1 MKKLCFIGVTI
12 VILIFSFCKTKNKEN
27 NRDFTNGSKITIE
40 QYDTLTIENLTL
52 LCKIWGFLK
61 YYHPAVAEGKFNWD
75 IELFQIMPSILQ
87 SKSVSERN
95 SIFEEWIN
103 SLGKVE
109 NSKGDTIIPAD
120 SVKMYPDI
128 SWIEDRS
135 TLDNNV
141 VNQLVEIK
149 NSKRGNDHYYID
161 FVPDVNNPIFKNENE
176 HISFSH
182 PDTGY
187 YLLALFRYW
196 NIIQYYFPYKYL
208 IGENWNDILPEFIP
222 QFIDAKNELEY
233 KLLLLKLIS
242 KIHDTHAQ
250 IYGDTTLEKYKGIN
264 IAPYEITFI
273 ENKAIVTELLK
284 HGSTD
289 LLSIK
294 KGDILLSIN
303 DESIDDIIQRKLP
316 FTSASNYPTQLRD
329 IVLNLLRTNNNKLL
343 IQYERKNETFKDSI
357 ICYPLSDVNI
367 PSKSQQNKPCYQLLL
382 MDKSISYIYP
392 GSTIGGR
399 IPDSISTKGI
409 IIDLRCYPSSVKVK
423 GYWEFDQLYAQ
434 SLEFAKF
441 TKGSFK
447 APGTFTFTPSHTV
460 GKSNKNH
467 YRGKIIVLINELTQ
481 SHAEFVAMKY
491 QCIPNSI
498 FIGSTTAGADGNVS
512 KFTLPGGINTAITGL
527 GVYYPDGRETQRIGI
542 VPDIEVKSTIKGIQQ
557 GGDEVLEK
565 AIEIISSKR

>member
-12 VILIFSFCKTKNKEN
+12 VFLFFSFCTTKNKESN
-27 NRDFTNGSKITIE
+27 LDFTSGSKIMIE
-40 QYDTLTIENLTL
+40 QYDTVTIENLTI

-61 YYHPAVAEGKFNWD
+61 YYHPTLAEGKFNWD

-103 SLGKVE
+103 NLGKVE
-109 NSKGDTIIPAD
+109 SSKEDAIIHAD

-135 TLDNNV
+135 TLGNNV

-149 NSKRGNDHYYID
+149 NSKRGSDHYYID
-161 FVPDVNNPIFKNENE
+161 FVPDANNPIFKNENE
-176 HISFSH
+176 YISFSY

-233 KLLLLKLIS
+233 KLLLLKLIAR
-242 KIHDTHAQ
+242 IHDTHAN
-250 IYGDTTLEKYKGIN
+250 INGEAILEQYKGMN
-264 IAPYEITFI
+264 IAPYEITFV
-273 ENKAIVTELLK
+273 ENKAIITESFK
-284 HGSTD
+284 HENTD
-289 LLSIK
+289 VRSIQ

-303 DESIDDIIQRKLP
+303 DESINDIIQRKLP
-316 FTSASNYPTQLRD
+316 FTPASNYPTQLRN
-329 IVLNLLRTNNNKLL
+329 IALNLLRTNNNKLL
-343 IQYERKNETFKDSI
+343 IEYEHKNETFKDSI
-357 ICYPLSDVNI
+357 TCCPLSDVNI
-367 PSKSQQNKPCYQLLL
+367 PSKLQQNKPCYQLLL
-382 MDKSISYIYP
+382 MDRSISYIYP
-392 GSTIGGR
+392 GSTIGGT
-399 IPDSISTKGI
+399 IPDSINTKGI
-409 IIDLRCYPSSVKVK
+409 IIDLRCYPSSKKVK
-423 GYWEFDQLYAQ
+423 GYWEFNQLYAQ
-434 SLEFAKF
+434 PLEFAKF

-447 APGTFTFTPSHTV
+447 APGTFTFTPSLTV

-467 YRGKIIVLINELTQ
+467 YTGKIIVLINELTQ

-498 FIGSTTAGADGNVS
+498 FMGSTTAGADGNVS
-512 KFTLPGGINTAITGL
+512 GFTLPGGVNTSITGI

-542 VPDIEVKSTIKGIQQ
+542 VPDIEVKPTIKGIQE
-557 GGDEVLEK
+557 GKDEVLEK
-565 AIEIISSKR
+565 AIQLILNNK

>member
-12 VILIFSFCKTKNKEN
+12 VFLFFSFCTTKNKESN
-27 NRDFTNGSKITIE
+27 LDFTSGSKIMIE
-40 QYDTLTIENLTL
+40 QYDTVTIENLTI

-61 YYHPAVAEGKFNWD
+61 YYHPTLAEGKFNWD

-109 NSKGDTIIPAD
+109 SSKEDTIIHTD

-135 TLDNNV
+135 TLGNNV

-149 NSKRGNDHYYID
+149 NSKRGSDHYYID
-161 FVPDVNNPIFKNENE
+161 FVPDANNPIFKNENE
-176 HISFSH
+176 YIFFSH

-208 IGENWNDILPEFIP
+208 IGENWNYILTEFIP

-233 KLLLLKLIS
+233 KLLLLKLIAR
-242 KIHDTHAQ
+242 IHDTHAN
-250 IYGDTTLEKYKGIN
+250 INGEAILEQYKGMN

-273 ENKAIVTELLK
+273 ENKAIVTEIFK

-289 LLSIK
+289 LLSIQ

-303 DESIDDIIQRKLP
+303 GESIDDIIQRKLP

-329 IVLNLLRTNNNKLL
+329 IALNLLRTNNNKLL
-343 IQYERKNETFKDSI
+343 IEYERKNETFKDSI

-367 PSKSQQNKPCYQLLL
+367 PSKFQQNKPCYQLLL
-382 MDKSISYIYP
+382 MDKSISYIYL
-392 GSTIGGR
+392 GSSIGGT
-399 IPDSISTKGI
+399 IPDNINTKGI
-409 IIDLRCYPSSVKVK
+409 IIDLRCYPSSENVK
-423 GYWEFDQLYAQ
+423 GYWEFDQLYTQ
-434 SLEFAKF
+434 SLDFAKF

-447 APGTFTFTPSHTV
+447 APGTFTFTPSLTV
-460 GKSNKNH
+460 GKINKNQ
-467 YRGKIIVLINELTQ
+467 YTGKVIVLINELTQ

-498 FIGSTTAGADGNVS
+498 LIGSTTAGADGNVS
-512 KFTLPGGINTAITGL
+512 GFTLPGGVNTSITGI

-542 VPDIEVKSTIKGIQQ
+542 IPDIEMKPTIKGVQQ
-557 GGDEVLEK
+557 GKDEVLEK
-565 AIEIISSKR
+565 AIQLILNNK